1 MIQPLLI
8 NKATVEKYLQVAIGY
23 DTNDFN
29 RFIREAQEFD
39 LKPLLCDEFY
49 FDMLKKKADLPYTE
63 IIAGQEYTIG
73 GKIYYHEGLEAV
85 LSYFTYARFV
95 LKSGAVSTSHGVV
108 TKKTPNSE
116 PISHSEKKDIYYSC
130 RQDANKLFAD
140 VAKYMDRKEINYKDC
155 LDCDDTTDGDIITRA
170 PQW

>member
-1 MIQPLLI
+1 MTQPLLI
-8 NKATVEKYLQVAIGY
+8 NKATVEKYLQVAIGF
-23 DTNDFN
+23 DTSYFD

-49 FDMLKKKADLPYTE
+49 FDMLKNKANAPYPE
-63 IIAGQEYTIG
+63 IITGQEYTIDS
-73 GKIYYHEGLEAV
+73 KTYYHEGLEAV
-85 LSYFTYARFV
+85 ISYFTYARFV
-95 LKSGAVSTSHGVV
+95 LKSGAVSTSHGLV

-130 RQDANKLFAD
+130 KQDANKLFEG

-155 LDCDDTTDGDIITRA
+155 FDCEETAKGDIVTRS
-170 PQW
+170 PRW

>member
-8 NKATVEKYLQVAIGY
+8 NKATVEKFLQVAIGY
-23 DTNDFN
+23 DASDFD

-39 LKPLLCDEFY
+39 LKPLLCDDFY
-49 FDMLKKKADLPYTE
+49 FDMLKKKTELPYTE
-63 IIAGQEYTIG
+63 IIPGQEYTID
-73 GKIYYHEGLEAV
+73 GKTYYHEGLEAV

-130 RQDANKLFAD
+130 RQDANKLFVD
-140 VAKYMDRKEINYKDC
+140 VAKFMDRKDINYKEC
-155 LDCDDTTDGDIITRA
+155 LDCDNTASGDIVTRA
-170 PQW
+170 PGW